1 MGGKGKWIQGAVS
14 PENKGKFT
22 KKAKKAGKSVAA
34 FAKMHAGDSGKLGRE
49 ARFAKTMRA
58 IARKHKHAR
67 S

>member
-34 FAKMHAGDSGKLGRE
+34 FAKLHKHDSGVLGKE
-49 ARFAKTMRA
+49 ARFAATMRA
-58 IARKHKHAR
+58 LARKRKR